1 MAGPVA
7 GVETAS
13 QPWLRSFAALLT
25 LVAGAVHLG
34 QVGVHIEE
42 GWPIAGFFLVTGVIQ
57 LAAAALLLRP
67 RPRSWFWLGIAG
79 SAIVVAIWAV
89 SRTLG
94 LPFIE
99 EGRLEAIG
107 VADAF
112 ASMAEAWTILVLG
125 LYLSEPSGRSRPW
138 LYGLASWSV
147 VGLAAVWLAAAQR
160 GAFNDDPARMAAF
173 QPSLIDWL
181 LAVAAAA
188 LACGLLLAAAA
199 PLKAASIRGL
209 ARGLFVAT
217 ALAAAGLLWLT
228 LPPTIGQNLDCEY
241 APVSTVLPGGHELQ
255 PEPVLIGA
263 EESRVLPVLE
273 LRACDDEQDVALNS
287 VEPLTVVGEGATVDG
302 FWLLPA
308 GTDTDET
315 GLAVL
320 PSDAVAVPPGDRITA
335 GEPRLLVARLVG
347 TGMGDYILGA
357 VRLHYQGGAAGSFGF
372 GTSVSVCSGR
382 CGDP

>member
-1 MAGPVA
+1 M
-7 GVETAS
+7 ESAS
-13 QPWLRSFAALLT
+13 QPWLRSFAALLA
-25 LVAGAVHLG
+25 LAAGAVHLG

-57 LAAAALLLRP
+57 VGAAVLLLRP
-67 RPRSWFWLGIAG
+67 RPRAWFWLGIAG
-79 SAIVVAIWAV
+79 SAIVIAIWTV
-89 SRTLG
+89 SRTFG
-94 LPFIE
+94 LPFVA
-99 EGRLEAIG
+99 EGKVEPVG

-112 ASMAEAWTILVLG
+112 ASLAEAWTVLVLG
-125 LYLSEPSGRSRPW
+125 LYLAEPIARSRHW
-138 LYGLASWSV
+138 LYGLASASV
-147 VGLAAVWLAAAQR
+147 VGLAAVWMV
-160 GAFNDDPARMAAF
+160 GAEGGVFNDDPARLAAF

-181 LAVAAAA
+181 VAVAAAA
-188 LACGLLLAAAA
+188 LASVLLLAAAA

-217 ALAAAGLLWLT
+217 ALAAGGLFWLT

-273 LRACDDEQDVALNS
+273 LRVCDDQQDVALQDI
-287 VEPLTVVGEGATVDG
+287 EPLTVEGEGATVDG

-320 PSDAVAVPPGDRITA
+320 PSGAVAVPPGDPISA

-347 TGMGDYILGA
+347 TGMGDYVLGG
-357 VRLHYQGGAAGSFGF
+357 VRLHYQAGAAGSFGF
-372 GTSVSVCSGR
+372 GTSVTVCSGP
-382 CGDP
+382 CGDR

>member
-1 MAGPVA
+1 M
-7 GVETAS
+7 ETAS
-13 QPWLRSFAALLT
+13 QPWLRSFAALLA
-25 LVAGAVHLG
+25 LAAGAVHLG

-42 GWPIAGFFLVTGVIQ
+42 GWPIAGFFLVTGDIQ

-67 RPRSWFWLGIAG
+67 RPRAWFWLGIAG

-94 LPFIE
+94 LPFVE
-99 EGRLEAIG
+99 DGRLEPIG

-112 ASMAEAWTILVLG
+112 ASLAEGWTILVLG
-125 LYLSEPSGRSRPW
+125 LYLSEPSGRSQRW
-138 LYGLASWSV
+138 LYGLASLSV
-147 VGLAAVWLAAAQR
+147 VGLAAVWLAGAQA

-173 QPSLIDWL
+173 QPSLSDWL

-217 ALAAAGLLWLT
+217 ALAAGGLFWLT

-241 APVSTVLPGGHELQ
+241 APVSTVLPGGHELE
-255 PEPVLIGA
+255 PEPMLIGA

-273 LRACDDEQDVALNS
+273 LRVCDDEQDVALHN

-308 GTDTDET
+308 RSDTDET
-315 GLAVL
+315 GLAML
-320 PSDAVAVPPGDRITA
+320 PSGAVAVPPGDRISA

-347 TGMGDYILGA
+347 TGMGDYILGG
-357 VRLHYQGGAAGSFGF
+357 VRLHYQAGAAGSFGF
-372 GTSVSVCSGR
+372 GTSVTVCSGR